1 MATAPPE
8 SAAPTSAV
16 TLVTQTRVS
25 PGHDA
30 EFASWQQQMSDT
42 VSRFP
47 GFLEQTIIPPSPPA
61 QVDWVMVQRFTD
73 AEVAR
78 AWLQS
83 DERLQLLNTIQPLL
97 VGQVDV
103 HLFADGSGPKLA
115 APVTVVISMRVKPG
129 QEAAFQEWQ
138 QRIAAVEAT
147 FQGFSGYRLE
157 PPVPG
162 VQDDWTSMVR
172 FDTDAHLDAWL
183 NSEQRQQLLEETPR
197 FSDEFHTRKMRTG
210 FDSWFTSGKGAG
222 AEPPPGWK
230 QNMIVLLV
238 LYPTVFLF
246 GFFVGTPLLMRQ
258 GMPLWLALFVGNAV
272 STVLL
277 GYWFVPWMSRALG
290 WWLYPAPAAV
300 PRAHWLGA
308 GVVVALYALCLL
320 AFSQFP

>member
-30 EFASWQQQMSDT
+30 DFARWQQQVSDA

-61 QVDWVMVQRFTD
+61 QVDWVMVQRFAD

-162 VQDDWTSMVR
+162 VQDDWTTMVR

-183 NSEQRQQLLEETPR
+183 NSEQRQRLLEETPR
-197 FSDEFHTRKMRTG
+197 FSAEYHTRKMVTG
-210 FDSWFTSGKGAG
+210 FDSWFTKDQPAG
-222 AEPPPGWK
+222 TAPPPGWK

-246 GFFVGTPLLMRQ
+246 GYFVGTPLLMAQ
-258 GMPLWLALFVGNAV
+258 GVPLWLALFIGNAV

-277 GYWFVPWMSRALG
+277 GYWFTRWMSRALD
-290 WWLYPAPAAV
+290 WWLYPAPGAG
-300 PRAHWLGA
+300 PRVHWLGT